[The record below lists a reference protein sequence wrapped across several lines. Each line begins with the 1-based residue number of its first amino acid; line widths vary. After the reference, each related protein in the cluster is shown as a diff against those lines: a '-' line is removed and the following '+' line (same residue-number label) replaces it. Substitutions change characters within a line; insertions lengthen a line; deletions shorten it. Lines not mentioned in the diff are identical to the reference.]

1 MLKYARE
8 IATFP
13 SLAPYPIPSAVLLCK
28 TPFRDQL
35 IFSCVS
41 TVGRYASGKRTIV
54 SFRRDGKWH
63 CCACGYQHVNCKHI
77 PHAIAFADS
86 RGLLA
91 VNADGEDDGLEE
103 DEDEMALL
111 LKTSCRMAVKPRHS
125 ISHLPIPPPRWCS
138 SSTELLSRS
147 SNIFRGDF
155 CSSLLPLDAAS
166 RCACGTSFQDVSVEK
181 KQDRLVRAA
190 TVYGLSAANEVKIE
204 LISCPSCRHARRS
217 IGPDLSSSGIFNWN
231 NKMLFTHALLNAYTN
246 AFTTSETPFSAWCLY
261 IRRQYQENESD
272 IGFCSDETLVRVWFA
287 FVVLQQLDSGM
298 TCPTCGP
305 TPNVIVVD
313 GISLGT
319 QSSKLVPGIRP
330 PTHVDE
336 ASERMETISTY
347 QARNLPAIPQ
357 VVLRTEA
364 LELLDQACKGDGS
377 ALKPS
382 DDFATKYPAYYSFL
396 CLIQSVGR
404 RSPHFAAYR
413 SLAQQAASPDIVL
426 QLIPYDTI
434 DHVVALSLPDF
445 GAPDWLQSQCPAIG
459 AIING
464 HTAEGT
470 PLPWAVR
477 EMAGWLGDRSREVY
491 GRLAL
496 HDPGPISE
504 DVEPQSWR
512 TTGTLYGLP
521 PIHSR
526 RVYAKLV
533 HEAEAMK
540 PGVVV
545 VDRDVDDSTRS
556 GCNKYYKSYSK
567 NGLTGGIFVM
577 WCTHS
582 VCLGFHSIPVA
593 EGRNDVFS
601 AIYTHFRTAP
611 EIVIYDFACKLAT
624 YCFTREARYFRHTR
638 FLIDELHAH
647 DHHHCGQAS
656 LASNVMA
663 YDSRVRQA
671 NTSAAECGNKGM
683 KRIRK
688 SVSFMTYEH
697 AVIYTKVFLDIWNR
711 SVTARMGKVRRS

>member
-1 MLKYARE
+1 M
-8 IATFP
+8 
-13 SLAPYPIPSAVLLCK
+13 
-28 TPFRDQL
+28 
-35 IFSCVS
+35 
-41 TVGRYASGKRTIV
+41 
-54 SFRRDGKWH
+54 
-63 CCACGYQHVNCKHI
+63 
-77 PHAIAFADS
+77 
-86 RGLLA
+86 
-91 VNADGEDDGLEE
+91 EE
-103 DEDEMALL
+103 DEQETALL
-111 LKTSCRMAVKPRHS
+111 LKTSCRMAVKPCRS

-138 SSTELLSRS
+138 YGPELSSRP
-147 SNIFRGDF
+147 SNLPQVDP
-155 CSSLLPLDAAS
+155 SSLIFSLDDHS
-166 RCACGTSFQDVSVEK
+166 RCSCGTTWGDVPIQK
-181 KQDRLVRAA
+181 KQNKVVRAA
-190 TVYGLSAANEVKIE
+190 TLFGLGDAVEVNIE
-204 LISCPSCRHARRS
+204 VVSCPSCRHARRN
-217 IGPDLSSSGIFNWN
+217 IGPDLSSSAIFNWN
-231 NKMLFTHALLNAYTN
+231 NKMLFTHGLLNAYTN
-246 AFTTSETPFSAWCLY
+246 AFTTSETPFSAWCLFV
-261 IRRQYQENESD
+261 RRQYQENESD
-272 IGFCSDETLVRVWFA
+272 FEFCSDETLVRVWFA

-305 TPNVIVVD
+305 TPKVVVVD

-330 PTHVDE
+330 PTFVDE
-336 ASERMETISTY
+336 TSERVETITTY

-357 VVLRTEA
+357 VALRAEA
-364 LELLDQACKGDGS
+364 LDLLEQACKGDR
-377 ALKPS
+377 ANLKPS
-382 DDFATKYPAYYSFL
+382 EGFMKQYSAYYGFL

-404 RSPHFAAYR
+404 KSPHFNSYR
-413 SLAQQAASPDIVL
+413 SLAQQSAAPDIIL
-426 QLIPYDTI
+426 QLIPPDII
-434 DHVVALSLPDF
+434 DHVMGLSLPDF

-459 AIING
+459 AVVNG
-464 HTAEGT
+464 HKLEGT

-477 EMAGWLGDRSREVY
+477 EMVGWLADRSQEVY
-491 GRLAL
+491 ARLAL

-504 DVEPQSWR
+504 NAAVQPWR
-512 TTGTLYGLP
+512 VTGTLYGLP
-521 PIHSR
+521 PIRLR
-526 RVYAKLV
+526 RVYSKLNY
-533 HEAEAMK
+533 EADGSTK
-540 PGVVV
+540 SRGSTS
-545 VDRDVDDSTRS
+545 DRDGDDTSRT
-556 GCNKYYKSYSK
+556 GCNKYYKTYSK

-647 DHHHCGQAS
+647 DHKHCGQAC

-711 SVTARMGKVRRS
+711 SVIKRMKSDA